1 MSNTAPA
8 PEFFLDI
15 LGMKRDAAQGIVYLV
30 QYRVSLK
37 DDELDCSD
45 TGWVQLEPPGDDMIE
60 YDNLTPETVIGWVEE
75 RLGMS
80 EGLSQIQAMLQSR
93 IDESRSPSVL
103 QGLPWQ

>member
-1 MSNTAPA
+1 MSSPTTA
-8 PEFFLDI
+8 PEFSLDI
-15 LGMKRDAAQGIVYLV
+15 LEMKRDAAHGIICLV